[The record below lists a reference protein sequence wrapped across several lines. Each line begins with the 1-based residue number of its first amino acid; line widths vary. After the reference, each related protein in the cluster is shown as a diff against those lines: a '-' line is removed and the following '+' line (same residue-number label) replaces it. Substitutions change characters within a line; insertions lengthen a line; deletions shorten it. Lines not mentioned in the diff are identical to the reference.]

1 MSLEEL
7 NKTIFINDGKIKN
20 IKINFDSYENERHQK
35 ANVEVVLECRKV
47 DNLEKMSISLIFSEN
62 VYYDLFDENLSFYG
76 SGDYSDITLL
86 KDTDDRYYLS
96 LDPYDNSGKPNEEDN
111 DIIKSD
117 KLKINIS

>member
-86 KDTDDRYYLS
+86 KDTDDRYYS
-96 LDPYDNSGKPNEEDN
+96 PDAFAV
-111 DIIKSD
+111 
-117 KLKINIS
+117 